1 MERSSRNPF
10 VTSSEAFRIAY
21 FDFERTRCD
30 LLEGEIMTSHFEEEM
45 DATFQISV
53 VSVFLVEESGPVGIF
68 KDSPSDLSPRTFS
81 PPSKKRLKQK
91 H

>member
-1 MERSSRNPF
+1 
-10 VTSSEAFRIAY
+10 
-21 FDFERTRCD
+21 
-30 LLEGEIMTSHFEEEM
+30 MTSHFEEEM

-53 VSVFLVEESGPVGIF
+53 VSVFLVQESGPVLEYLRIL
-68 KDSPSDLSPRTFS
+68 KSSSPSDLSPRSFS